1 MNIQALL
8 LELLISGFFAIACF
22 KARAAR
28 EPGALEMRPADFLKL
43 TDRLDRLSRTRYQ
56 WFAMVA
62 ILLLVRMQVGVPLV
76 VEITALVQFI
86 IFLALPVGE
95 IEKAALSAGKGK
107 KKAERAEKRGNSS
120 HRRSAEAGRRKQQ
133 PALLSAHD

>member
-1 MNIQALL
+1 ML

-28 EPGALEMRPADFLKL
+28 EPGALEMRPGDFLKL

-62 ILLLVRMQVGVPLV
+62 ILFLVRIQMGVPLV

-86 IFLALPVGE
+86 VFLALPVGQQP
-95 IEKAALSAGKGK
+95 KALAATKGK
-107 KKAERAEKRGNSS
+107 KRKSHAGRPDKSS
-120 HRRSAEAGRRKQQ
+120 HRRHAV
-133 PALLSAHD
+133 AH

>member
-1 MNIQALL
+1 MSIQALL

-28 EPGALEMRPADFLKL
+28 EPGALEMRAGDFLKL

-56 WFAMVA
+56 WVAMVA
-62 ILLLVRMQVGVPLV
+62 ILLLVRMQAGVPLV

-86 IFLALPVGE
+86 VFLALPVGKT
-95 IEKAALSAGKGK
+95 EKAVAPAANGK
-107 KKAERAEKRGNSS
+107 KKADRAGKLGKSSDRRRAEANS
-120 HRRSAEAGRRKQQ
+120 RQRSA
-133 PALLSAHD
+133 LLPVHE